1 MLKIRGVFFRDGV
14 AGVMPAEF
22 VPDVAV
28 FLEGTS
34 LGINEAVCLDKV
46 HDVVTF
52 NGEVE
57 VFSFHAVSE
66 VAIGASDEPTIHP

>member
-1 MLKIRGVFFRDGV
+1 M
-14 AGVMPAEF
+14 
-22 VPDVAV
+22 AV

-34 LGINEAVCLDKV
+34 LGVYEAVCLDEV

-52 NGEVE
+52 YGEVK

-66 VAIGASDEPTIHP
+66 VAIGASDETTIRP